1 VAKNFAPA
9 PRPTGGEEK
18 RDAEF
23 AEGEVGIHQHV
34 PDLAPDATNPAEDE
48 RDDKGAA
55 SEAELDR
62 LRHSGESDGQRSKRD
77 AEGDADEERLECT
90 QPVRDL
96 QPAVAGGA

>member
-1 VAKNFAPA
+1 MCQTWRPM
-9 PRPTGGEEK
+9 RPT
-18 RDAEF
+18 R
-23 AEGEVGIHQHV
+23 
-34 PDLAPDATNPAEDE
+34 PEDE
-48 RDDKGAA
+48 RDDKGVA

-90 QPVRDL
+90 QPVRVL